1 MIPLPVFFF
10 FFSFRLMTN
19 RHQISTQILRSRKLR
34 LITNLVVFEH
44 ANLAYDCRCFG
55 IGSIYPLWNPTVCY
69 FVVPSS
75 ALSKHLRSQERFVFP
90 NTTWLN
96 KRSFQQFLSCSIFSL
111 SIRPAQR
118 VFFFYKNVYLSF
130 LSVACHLDEKTND
143 YNLKE
148 IVKHCHSF
156 KEVGWAGGIRPVSY

>member
-1 MIPLPVFFF
+1 
-10 FFSFRLMTN
+10 MTN

-44 ANLAYDCRCFG
+44 ANLAYDCRSFD
-55 IGSIYPLWNPTVCY
+55 IGSIYPLWNPTV
-69 FVVPSS
+69 
-75 ALSKHLRSQERFVFP
+75 
-90 NTTWLN
+90 
-96 KRSFQQFLSCSIFSL
+96 
-111 SIRPAQR
+111 
-118 VFFFYKNVYLSF
+118 YKNVYLSF